1 MNKKAQS
8 ETSRS
13 PLSKW
18 WVSVLLA
25 IIMYMVLKYLV
36 PGLTPEGSSLY
47 NVGQAAPDFAPLVAI
62 PFLLLAAK
70 QLYDN
75 ELPKNEHGESDHSN
89 EEETPR

>member
-1 MNKKAQS
+1 MNNKIKS
-8 ETSRS
+8 EVRRS

-25 IIMYMVLKYLV
+25 IIVYMGLKYLV
-36 PGLTPEGSSLY
+36 PSLVPEGSSLF
-47 NVGQAAPDFAPLVAI
+47 NLCQAAPDFAPLAAI

-75 ELPKNEHGESDHSN
+75 ELPEKDL
-89 EEETPR
+89 

>member
-1 MNKKAQS
+1 MNKKTKTEAR
-8 ETSRS
+8 RS

-25 IIMYMVLKYLV
+25 IIVYMGFKYLV
-36 PGLTPEGSSLY
+36 PGLIQEGSSLF
-47 NVGQAAPDFAPLVAI
+47 NISQSGPDFAPLAAI

-75 ELPKNEHGESDHSN
+75 ELPKDEHTKSDHN
-89 EEETPR
+89 DEDETPH